1 MTEQEKRR
9 RRREMERRM
18 RARQNFRGREGQ
30 ERSGTLAFR
39 TYVTAV
45 LVGGCLLIS
54 LFESKTSDMVCNK
67 LKETIACLFF
77 GRSMKGMKGSTV
89 PIRKNRPSLLVWK
102 GLAWERKT
110 EDWLAPVSGVV
121 TSDCGK
127 RENPLLHK
135 QELHDGLDIAVPQ
148 GSEVVAVKSGRVS
161 EVRTSATYGKLLQFE
176 TTDGYTILYAHLS
189 EILVKKGEK
198 IKQGQ
203 VVAKSGNTGLS
214 TGPHLHYGIYRDGK
228 LLNPMEYLP
237 EGATEKV

>member
-45 LVGGCLLIS
+45 L
-54 LFESKTSDMVCNK
+54 
-67 LKETIACLFF
+67 
-77 GRSMKGMKGSTV
+77 
-89 PIRKNRPSLLVWK
+89 
-102 GLAWERKT
+102 
-110 EDWLAPVSGVV
+110 
-121 TSDCGK
+121 
-127 RENPLLHK
+127 ENPILHK
-135 QELHDGLDIAVPQ
+135 QELHDGLDISVPE
-148 GSEVVAVKSGRVS
+148 GTEVVAVKSGRVT
-161 EVRTSATYGKLLQFE
+161 EVRTSATYGKLLRFE

-237 EGATEKV
+237 ERATEKV

>member
-1 MTEQEKRR
+1 MKR
-9 RRREMERRM
+9 
-18 RARQNFRGREGQ
+18 
-30 ERSGTLAFR
+30 S
-39 TYVTAV
+39 
-45 LVGGCLLIS
+45 I
-54 LFESKTSDMVCNK
+54 
-67 LKETIACLFF
+67 
-77 GRSMKGMKGSTV
+77 V
-89 PIRKNRPSLLVWK
+89 PIRKNRPSVLVWK
-102 GLAWERKT
+102 GLAWERKK
-110 EDWLAPVSGVV
+110 EDWLAPVAAGVV

-148 GSEVVAVKSGRVS
+148 GTEVVAVKSGTVT
-161 EVRTSATYGKLLQFE
+161 EVRTSATYGKLLRFE

-189 EILVKKGEK
+189 EILVGQGEK

-214 TGPHLHYGIYRDGK
+214 TGPHLHYGIYREGE

>member
-1 MTEQEKRR
+1 MKR
-9 RRREMERRM
+9 
-18 RARQNFRGREGQ
+18 
-30 ERSGTLAFR
+30 S
-39 TYVTAV
+39 
-45 LVGGCLLIS
+45 
-54 LFESKTSDMVCNK
+54 
-67 LKETIACLFF
+67 IA
-77 GRSMKGMKGSTV
+77 
-89 PIRKNRPSLLVWK
+89 PIRKNRPSVLVWK

-127 RENPLLHK
+127 RENPILHK
-135 QELHDGLDIAVPQ
+135 QELHDGLDIAVPE
-148 GSEVVAVKSGRVS
+148 GTEVVAVKSGRVT
-161 EVRTSATYGKLLQFE
+161 EVRTSATYGKLLRFE

>member
-67 LKETIACLFF
+67 LKETIAYQI
-77 GRSMKGMKGSTV
+77 STEEV
-89 PIRKNRPSLLVWK
+89 QKWKSRGAALRK

-127 RENPLLHK
+127 RENPILHK
-135 QELHDGLDIAVPQ
+135 QELHDGLDIAVPE
-148 GSEVVAVKSGRVS
+148 GTEVVAVKSGRVT
-161 EVRTSATYGKLLQFE
+161 EVRTSATYGKLLRFE

-237 EGATEKV
+237 ERATEKV